1 MPTDPDGEGPQQS
14 FGGAAAT
21 IASDAPMN
29 PFDVIKQRMQV
40 HQSEFRSAIIRVQTV
55 YRTEDLGAFYVSC
68 PSTLTMNVSF
78 TTVQFTAYEQLK
90 TLLNP
95 SGVYSHVTHM
105 LSALRRPRG
114 CCGGRISRGSII
126 VCLGGTQCSRRLY
139 SKHATTQRAE
149 PVDDDWAFDMEPTKP
164 STQHTLSKPTEDDWG
179 LNKFTSKL
187 APMKDTFATK
197 SSGSLWDYFDD
208 FESAPAPPSNSH
220 HSPQPLVAR
229 SRSPGDFDFGNR
241 EDRLLDDSSNDE
253 DVILGNQS
261 ARVSPSPQSQP
272 HGQPSRPVSP
282 PPHIVGQIVEM
293 GFTPQ
298 QARVALAATDTGLE

>member
-1 MPTDPDGEGPQQS
+1 MSGPADS
-14 FGGAAAT
+14 TGAFGGAAAT

-68 PSTLTMNVSF
+68 PSMLTMNVSF

-95 SGVYSHVTHM
+95 SGVYSH
-105 LSALRRPRG
+105 
-114 CCGGRISRGSII
+114 
-126 VCLGGTQCSRRLY
+126 
-139 SKHATTQRAE
+139 RAE
-149 PVDDDWAFDMEPTKP
+149 PADDDWAFDMEPTKP

-253 DVILGNQS
+253 DVILGS